1 MFRSLVF
8 VWIAAWFSVFG
19 LVSTVSADE
28 DEIAEILAMETAPEG
43 IVFEVV
49 SGDET
54 YIETALH
61 DFMTYQKQL
70 REKFPDIELAIV
82 THGSEQFALTTANQK
97 NYGEVHEQVQSI
109 VADNVPVHICE
120 THAGWRGITAEDF
133 PEYVNVSAQGPT
145 QIRQYQELGYIL
157 VEL

>member
-1 MFRSLVF
+1 MLRNILRVMFIICITGFAMSG
-8 VWIAAWFSVFG
+8 AH
-19 LVSTVSADE
+19 ADE
-28 DEIAEILAMETAPEG
+28 DEIAAILAMEKAPEG
-43 IVFEVV
+43 VVFEVV

-61 DFMTYQKQL
+61 DFKGYQRQL

-82 THGSEQFALTTANQK
+82 THGSEQFALTSTK
-97 NYGEVHEQVQSI
+97 RDSYPEVHEQVQSI

-133 PEYVNVSAQGPT
+133 PDYVNVSAQGPV
-145 QIRQYQELGYIL
+145 QIRQYQELGYLL